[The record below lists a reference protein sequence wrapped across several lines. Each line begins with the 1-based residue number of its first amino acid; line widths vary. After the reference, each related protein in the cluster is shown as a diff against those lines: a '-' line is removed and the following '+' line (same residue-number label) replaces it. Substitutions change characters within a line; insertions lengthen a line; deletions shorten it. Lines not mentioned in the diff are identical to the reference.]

1 MTLSGTHSM
10 VGPLPGRFFTH
21 FQAFG
26 PWDELVQPGTAWYI
40 AGTESES
47 FSDSVP
53 VVYHPWLSFV
63 CLVSLLFSLFFI
75 IFHHFSSFLRGGSW
89 YKLVQHG
96 TSLVHTEE
104 AFLILYQRCT
114 TLSHFVSGG

>member
-1 MTLSGTHSM
+1 MQGEKHDFDTLGDSFY
-10 VGPLPGRFFTH
+10 GRTPPRALFTH

-63 CLVSLLFSLFFI
+63 GLVSLLFSSFFI
-75 IFHHFSSFLRGGSW
+75 IFHHFS
-89 YKLVQHG
+89 
-96 TSLVHTEE
+96 
-104 AFLILYQRCT
+104 
-114 TLSHFVSGG
+114 